1 LAIPLGHSWRMA
13 RKFETLDGLRGVAA
27 LAVVLYHVPGPLH
40 AFAGGGYLAVDLFFL
55 MSGFVIASAYEARLR
70 EGWRVSE
77 FLIVRLKRLWPL
89 YALGVA
95 LGVACFLGLRWARPD
110 AAFVFPQMPVAA
122 AALLSLFF
130 VPQIA
135 PYGGPAFPFNSA
147 SWSLSVEIVGNVVY
161 ALVARSLSTRMLMLM
176 SAIGFAGLA
185 LLWWRAGDLNVGVSP
200 GNIAGGYV
208 RFLFSFPLGVL
219 MYRLHAAGRL
229 PELSPPAWLPL
240 ALAAF
245 AFAGWH
251 GADLFVAAVL
261 FPAILMMSLSKA
273 VSPRLGRVFVWAG
286 AVSYPLYIL
295 HPPLIELM
303 RFLPRG
309 FGDIAFVLGIMAL
322 AALAQRWFDRPLQN
336 VLHRLVQ
343 DVPRERL
350 GAQPGA

>member
-1 LAIPLGHSWRMA
+1 
-13 RKFETLDGLRGVAA
+13 VAA

-55 MSGFVIASAYEARLR
+55 MSGFVIASAYEARLGD
-70 EGWRVSE
+70 GWRVSE

-89 YALGVA
+89 YALGVV
-95 LGVACFLGLRWARPD
+95 LGVACFLGIRWLRPD
-110 AAFVFPQMPVAA
+110 AAFAFPPMPVAA
-122 AALLSLFF
+122 AALLSLIF

-161 ALVARSLSTRMLMLM
+161 ALIARSLGMRMLMLLC
-176 SAIGFAGLA
+176 AIGLAGLA
-185 LLWWRAGDLNVGVSP
+185 VLWLRAGDLDVGVSP
-200 GNIAGGYV
+200 GSIAGGYV
-208 RFLFSFPLGVL
+208 RFLFSFPLGIL

-229 PELSPPAWLPL
+229 PKLSPPAWLPL

-245 AFAGWH
+245 AFVGWH
-251 GADLFVAAVL
+251 GADLFIAAVL
-261 FPAILMMSLSKA
+261 FPAILMMSLSNP
-273 VSPRLGRVFVWAG
+273 VSPRVGSVFAWAG

-309 FGDIAFVLGIMAL
+309 LGDGVFVLGIIAL

-343 DVPRERL
+343 GVARASL

>member
-1 LAIPLGHSWRMA
+1 MA

-27 LAVVLYHVPGPLH
+27 LAVVLYHVPGRLH
-40 AFAGGGYLAVDLFFL
+40 DIAGAGYLAVDLFFL
-55 MSGFVIASAYEARLR
+55 MSGFVIASAYEARLS
-70 EGWRVSE
+70 EGWRASE

-95 LGVACFLGLRWARPD
+95 LGVGCFLGIRWLRPD
-110 AAFVFPQMPVAA
+110 AAYAFPPMPVVAA
-122 AALLSLFF
+122 ALMSLLFI
-130 VPQIA
+130 PQVA

-185 LLWWRAGDLNVGVSP
+185 LIWWRAGDLNVGVSP

-309 FGDIAFVLGIMAL
+309 IGDIAFGLGIIAL

-343 DVPRERL
+343 RMPRERL